1 MQPSWTLLLKGA
13 QHISKIKKWKRV
25 RSFSFFFQPFQ
36 CYIHKKKIGNE
47 LFVQWWCVP
56 SQRVTETFLFP
67 RKRDAL
73 AGELN
78 YSESTH
84 LLHKTNPCFFK
95 SFSRILENAKILKD
109 LAHSPS
115 WFDGPTFWRCFCSQ
129 KENNYSSSRLDS
141 FNNT

>member
-1 MQPSWTLLLKGA
+1 MAENAKSESGLMHFWMEGDQYVYSITFPQSVMFIQNL
-13 QHISKIKKWKRV
+13 
-25 RSFSFFFQPFQ
+25 
-36 CYIHKKKIGNE
+36 GNA

-67 RKRDAL
+67 RKGDAL

-84 LLHKTNPCFFK
+84 PLHKTNPCFFK